1 MSSPAGKTI
10 SDEAAVFSALDSFLE
25 DLHAGRP
32 SNKEKLLAQHPELA
46 AALDCLEMLEK
57 LAPSTKVSPDLD
69 AGQACDQNATTGPL
83 ETPLELA
90 PSLQVQ
96 PDFGEYELLDEIGR
110 GGMGVVYR
118 ARQKALDRLV
128 AVKMILAG
136 NLASTDQVERFVAEA
151 RTMARLHHPHIVGI
165 HETGEIHGQHYLV
178 MEYLSGPSLARV
190 LKQGAV
196 PAEKAARYVSTVA
209 RAVDYLHNQGIV
221 HRDLKP
227 SNILLRE
234 DDQPCVTDFGLVKM
248 LQVGGNV
255 TASGAILGTPA
266 YMSPEQAAGQTGR
279 VGPLSDVYSM
289 GAILYELLTGQPPV
303 RGATPLDTLV
313 QVLEGEPARPS
324 QVNPAIPRELESIC
338 LKCLEK
344 NPEARYPTAGA
355 LADDLDRFLKA
366 EAVEARH
373 PGALQRLR
381 RWARREPALASRLA
395 ALSVC
400 LVIAQLNF
408 QLLPKVPLSLHVEV
422 LAVLV
427 VWMLSSLVFQQ
438 GLKRERWADAVPF
451 AWAAADV
458 VLLTWLLVLTE
469 NWVGPLLVGY
479 PLLIAASGLWFR
491 ARLVWFT
498 TAAAEAA
505 SMVLLFVFCP
515 YGLDSHEPH
524 HRLIFLVGLLV
535 LGFVV
540 AYQVHRIRAL
550 SRYYEHRRL

>member
-1 MSSPAGKTI
+1 MSSPAGRLI
-10 SDEAAVFSALDSFLE
+10 SDDAAVFSALDSSLE

-32 SNKEKLLAQHPELA
+32 ANKEKLLVQHPELA

-57 LAPSTKVSPDLD
+57 LAPSTRVLPDFD
-69 AGQACDQNATTGPL
+69 AGQACDHDATTVPP
-83 ETPLELA
+83 ETSLELA
-90 PSLQVQ
+90 PSLQVR

-110 GGMGVVYR
+110 GGMGVVYL

-178 MEYLSGPSLARV
+178 MEYLSGPSLAQV
-190 LKQGAV
+190 LSQGAV
-196 PAEKAARYVSTVA
+196 PAEKAARYVSAVA
-209 RAVDYLHNQGIV
+209 RAVDYLHHQGIV

-248 LQVGGNV
+248 LQVAGNV

-266 YMSPEQAAGQTGR
+266 YMSPEQAAGQAGR

-289 GAILYELLTGQPPV
+289 GAILYELLAGQPPV

-344 NPEARYPTAGA
+344 NPEARYPTAG
-355 LADDLDRFLKA
+355 
-366 EAVEARH
+366 
-373 PGALQRLR
+373 GA
-381 RWARREPALASRLA
+381 
-395 ALSVC
+395 
-400 LVIAQLNF
+400 
-408 QLLPKVPLSLHVEV
+408 
-422 LAVLV
+422 
-427 VWMLSSLVFQQ
+427 
-438 GLKRERWADAVPF
+438 G
-451 AWAAADV
+451 
-458 VLLTWLLVLTE
+458 
-469 NWVGPLLVGY
+469 G
-479 PLLIAASGLWFR
+479 
-491 ARLVWFT
+491 
-498 TAAAEAA
+498 
-505 SMVLLFVFCP
+505 
-515 YGLDSHEPH
+515 
-524 HRLIFLVGLLV
+524 
-535 LGFVV
+535 
-540 AYQVHRIRAL
+540 
-550 SRYYEHRRL
+550 